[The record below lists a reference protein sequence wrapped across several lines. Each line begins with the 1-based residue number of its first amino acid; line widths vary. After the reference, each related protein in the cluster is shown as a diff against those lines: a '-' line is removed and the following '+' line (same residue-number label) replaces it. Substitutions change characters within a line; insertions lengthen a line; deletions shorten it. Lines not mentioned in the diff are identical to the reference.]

1 MQVNVQR
8 GGGGRTPPP
17 LANTRGAVGWGAETF
32 GKPFELSIEEFGVVL
47 VDLAVLLGAPVCVC
61 PFVTNGVWPCVHAF
75 DVAPKDGCDFVFVVA
90 RYVTRASPVTTH
102 PAVVHVVGRVKTD
115 VLTRVFLV
123 PSKGMFTS
131 VRGRRNI

>member
-1 MQVNVQR
+1 MNVQR

-32 GKPFELSIEEFGVVL
+32 GKPFELSIEESRVGL
-47 VDLAVLLGAPVCVC
+47 VDLAVLLGAPVSIS
-61 PFVTNGVWPCVHAF
+61 PFVTNGVWPCVYAL
-75 DVAPKDGCDFVFVVA
+75 DVAPKDGYDFVFVVA
-90 RYVTRASPVTTH
+90 RCVTRASPVTACL
-102 PAVVHVVGRVKTD
+102 AVVHVVGRVKTD

>member
-1 MQVNVQR
+1 M
-8 GGGGRTPPP
+8 
-17 LANTRGAVGWGAETF
+17 
-32 GKPFELSIEEFGVVL
+32 SIEESGVVL
-47 VDLAVLLGAPVCVC
+47 VDFAVFLGAPVFDS
-61 PFVTNGVWPCVHAF
+61 PLVTNGRWPCVHAF
-75 DVAPKDGCDFVFVVA
+75 DVAPKDGCDLVA

>member
-1 MQVNVQR
+1 MNFQR

-17 LANTRGAVGWGAETF
+17 LANARGTVGWGAETF

-47 VDLAVLLGAPVCVC
+47 VDLAVLLGAPVSIS

-75 DVAPKDGCDFVFVVA
+75 DVAPKDGCDFVA
-90 RYVTRASPVTTH
+90 RYVTRASPVTACL
-102 PAVVHVVGRVKTD
+102 AVVHVVGRVKTD